1 VTVGEIER
9 GHGTDMI
16 GRREQTVVV
25 RRRSRVGTAIVGA
38 LAVMALIAGA
48 GSLGLGRLLPSLPN
62 PFSTKTVDRT
72 QPALLKSL
80 EDLSRYQAAT
90 ANFQV
95 IVDTE
100 KDAKFLPSI
109 IKGERTVFVAAG
121 SVDASVDFSQL
132 DERSITVSEDRRT
145 ATIVLPEPTVS
156 QANVDPEQSR
166 VASRDRGLLD
176 RIGSVFSDS
185 PTSEQPLYVAA
196 QAKMQLAADQ
206 SDLRKRAEDN
216 TRSMLQGMLR
226 SLGFTSV
233 TVSFSPTPA

>member
-1 VTVGEIER
+1 MFG
-9 GHGTDMI
+9 GNGQ
-16 GRREQTVVV
+16 QTVVV

-38 LAVMALIAGA
+38 LVVMALIAGA

-62 PFSTKTVDRT
+62 PFATKTVDRT

-100 KDAKFLPSI
+100 KDARFLPAI

-132 DERSITVSEDRRT
+132 DERSIQVSEDRRS
-145 ATIVLPEPTVS
+145 ATIVLPEPAVS
-156 QANVDPEQSR
+156 PPTVDPQQSR

-196 QAKMQLAADQ
+196 QAKMQQAAAE

-216 TRSMLQGMLR
+216 TRGMLQGMLR

-233 TVSFSPTPA
+233 NVSFTATPA

>member
-1 VTVGEIER
+1 
-9 GHGTDMI
+9 MI
-16 GRREQTVVV
+16 GRREQTIVV
-25 RRRSRVGTAIVGA
+25 RQRSRVGTAIVGA
-38 LAVMALIAGA
+38 LVVMALIAVA
-48 GSLGLGRLLPSLPN
+48 GSLGLGRLLPSVPN
-62 PFSTKTVDRT
+62 PFTTKTVDRT

-95 IVDTE
+95 IVDSE

-132 DERSITVSEDRRT
+132 DERSITVSEDRRS

-156 QANVDPEQSR
+156 QPSVDPEQSR

-196 QAKMQLAADQ
+196 QAKMQQAADQ

-233 TVSFSPTPA
+233 TVSFTPTPA

>member
-1 VTVGEIER
+1 
-9 GHGTDMI
+9 MI
-16 GRREQTVVV
+16 GSREQTVVV

-38 LAVMALIAGA
+38 LVVMALIAGA

-62 PFSTKTVDRT
+62 PFTSKTVDRT

-121 SVDASVDFSQL
+121 SVDGSVDFSQL
-132 DERSITVSEDRRT
+132 DERSVTMSEDRRS
-145 ATIVLPEPTVS
+145 ATIVLPEPAVS
-156 QANVDPEQSR
+156 HPNVDPEQSR

-176 RIGSVFSDS
+176 RLGSVFSDS

-233 TVSFSPTPA
+233 TVSFTPTPA

>member
-1 VTVGEIER
+1 
-9 GHGTDMI
+9 MI
-16 GRREQTVVV
+16 GRSEQTIVV

-38 LAVMALIAGA
+38 LIVMALIAGA

-62 PFSTKTVDRT
+62 PFTTRTVDRT

-132 DERSITVSEDRRT
+132 DQRSITVSEDRRS
-145 ATIVLPEPTVS
+145 ATIVLPEPAVS
-156 QANVDPEQSR
+156 HPNVDPEQSR

-196 QAKMQLAADQ
+196 QAKMQQAADQ

-216 TRSMLQGMLR
+216 TRTMLQGMLR

-233 TVSFSPTPA
+233 TVSFTPTPA

>member
-1 VTVGEIER
+1 
-9 GHGTDMI
+9 MI

-25 RRRSRVGTAIVGA
+25 RQRSRVGTAIVGA
-38 LAVMALIAGA
+38 LVVMALIAGA

-156 QANVDPEQSR
+156 PPTVDPEQSR

-196 QAKMQLAADQ
+196 QAKMQQAADQ

>member
-1 VTVGEIER
+1 
-9 GHGTDMI
+9 MA
-16 GRREQTVVV
+16 GRRQEAIVVK
-25 RRRSRVGTAIVGA
+25 RRSRVGTTIVAG
-38 LAVMALIAGA
+38 LVVMGVVAGM
-48 GSLGLGRLLPSLPN
+48 GRLGFHLPALPN

-100 KDAKFLPSI
+100 KDARYLPSV

-121 SVDASVDFSQL
+121 STDAFVDFSKL
-132 DERSITVSEDRRT
+132 DERSIQVSEDRRS
-145 ATIVLPEPTVS
+145 ATIVLPEPSLS
-156 QANVDPEQSR
+156 QPVVDPEQSR
-166 VASRDRGLLD
+166 VATRERGLLD

-185 PTSEQPLYVAA
+185 PTSERPLYLAA
-196 QAKMQLAADQ
+196 QAKMQQAADQ

-216 TRSMLQGMLR
+216 TTKMLQGMLR
-226 SLGFTSV
+226 SLGFTDV
-233 TVSFSPTPA
+233 TVSFTPNPA